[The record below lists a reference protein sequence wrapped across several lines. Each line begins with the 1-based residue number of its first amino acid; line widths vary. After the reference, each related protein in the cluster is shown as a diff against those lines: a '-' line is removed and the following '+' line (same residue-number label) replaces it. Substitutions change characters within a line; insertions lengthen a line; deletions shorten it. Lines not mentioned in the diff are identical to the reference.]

1 MHMPVIDSQISL
13 SLDKIIVATDF
24 TPESEKA
31 LAYAS
36 ALARQYASRVTL
48 AHVINVS
55 IAARSETAVI
65 EHSLDRVR
73 HLDAEHMERA
83 LDDLGMDGVTA
94 QGKTLESH
102 NPTEALV
109 KLSQDVDADLI
120 VVGSHHRHGIAKIIR
135 GSFSEGILRNAHCP
149 VMIIG
154 PNVSPK
160 PLDLAFRSIVVAT
173 DLHHDAAEKAAI
185 ALSFAKDSIADIHIC
200 HVIEDQME
208 SFADAFR
215 QHARAECALSRLLP
229 DASCI
234 WHSPKPSV
242 LFGDVDQEI
251 LKVAKATEA
260 DLIVLGARRGVS
272 WLNRFWDSAV
282 EQIAGQAKCPV
293 LTICTN

>member
-1 MHMPVIDSQISL
+1 MPVISSQISL

-24 TPESEKA
+24 SPESEKA

-48 AHVINVS
+48 AHIVNVS
-55 IAARSETAVI
+55 IASRSEAAVTQN
-65 EHSLDRVR
+65 SLDEVR
-73 HLDAEHMERA
+73 HLGAEQMERA
-83 LDDLGMDGVTA
+83 LDDLGMDGITA

-109 KLSQDVDADLI
+109 KLCQDMDADLI
-120 VVGSHHRHGIAKIIR
+120 VVGSHHRHGIAKIIH

-154 PNVSPK
+154 PNVNPK
-160 PLDLAFRSIVVAT
+160 PADLAFRSIVFAT
-173 DLHHDAAEKAAI
+173 DLQHDSAEKAAI
-185 ALSFAKDSIADIHIC
+185 ALSFAKDSIANIHIC
-200 HVIEDQME
+200 HVIEDPVE

-215 QHARAECALSRLLP
+215 QHAQAECALSRLLP

-234 WHSPKPSV
+234 WHAPKPSV

-251 LKVAKATEA
+251 LKAARASEA
-260 DLIVLGARRGVS
+260 DLIVLGARRGMT
-272 WLNRFWDSAV
+272 WLNRFWDGTV
-282 EQIAGQAKCPV
+282 EQIVGQTKCPV